1 MTTDDLQQVVEYLA
15 ETPVVI
21 ERMVNGL
28 TDEDRRFRPPG
39 VEFSVLENVCHL
51 LDIER
56 EGYAERIDRLLKEDA
71 PVLADIDG
79 GRLARER
86 DYNSR
91 KMEAA
96 LEAFA
101 SARAGNIGIVMSLT
115 SDQLE
120 REGVLETVGP
130 ITLAELLRMMHAHDT
145 SHRKDIAELRDLLAT
160 RREDEEE
167 SPSP

>member
-1 MTTDDLQQVVEYLA
+1 MLTEELKQVVEYLA

-21 ERMVNGL
+21 ERMLNGL
-28 TDEDRRFRPPG
+28 TREDERFRPPG

-56 EGYAERIDRLLKEDA
+56 EGYSERIERLLKEDA
-71 PVLADIDG
+71 PVLPDIDG

-91 KMEAA
+91 KLETA

-101 SARAGNIGIVMSLT
+101 RERAGNIGIVRSLT
-115 SDQLE
+115 PGQLR

-130 ITLAELLRMMHAHDT
+130 ITLAELLRMMHTHDA
-145 SHRKDIAELRDLLAT
+145 SHRKDIAELRDLLAG
-160 RREDEEE
+160 RREEEE
-167 SPSP
+167 SHLR